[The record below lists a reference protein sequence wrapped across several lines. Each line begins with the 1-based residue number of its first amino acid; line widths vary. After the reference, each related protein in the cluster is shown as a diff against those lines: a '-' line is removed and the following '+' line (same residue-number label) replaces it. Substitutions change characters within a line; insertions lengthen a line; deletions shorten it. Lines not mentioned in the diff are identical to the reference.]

1 MLEGEGSE
9 EENFLA
15 RSDLCSERLGL
26 YKRKKESKKT
36 RRHALVQEK
45 RTCSRQ
51 RNSLKK
57 TRSRQKSVQENDQE
71 KKLFLFLWFLERFLF
86 SCTSFFLGRV
96 RVIILFS
103 YFLFFFYKFPAQVT
117 RPSCQP
123 SIRPSIPSTNLLLS
137 MIIDE
142 VHPSIKMK
150 PYCRL
155 PVFCFCL

>member
-15 RSDLCSERLGL
+15 RSDLCSEGWEFI
-26 YKRKKESKKT
+26 KEKKKVRKQENTHSFKK
-36 RRHALVQEK
+36 K
-45 RTCSRQ
+45 RTCSRK
-51 RNSLKK
+51 RNSLKN

-142 VHPSIKMK
+142 VPPSIKMK